1 MMSNYKQGDF
11 MSGNASSCFVL
22 NKNEAG
28 DIYFTFLNSVGEIVL
43 ISGFYDEK
51 SSAEEAINEV
61 KKNSLIS
68 QQLAA
73 GRAKD
78 GGQFFVI
85 KGSDSDIL
93 VKSALYTSQMVMDNA
108 LHCVK
113 DNACVA
119 EVVDKIG

>member
-1 MMSNYKQGDF
+1 MTNS
-11 MSGNASSCFVL
+11 ASSCFIL
-22 NKNEAG
+22 NKSEDG
-28 DIYFTFLNSVGEIVL
+28 DIYFNFLNSEGDIVL

-51 SSAEEAINEV
+51 SMAEEAIDDV

-73 GRAKD
+73 GRTKD

-85 KGSDSDIL
+85 KGSNGDIL

-119 EVVDKIG
+119 EVIDNVN